1 MTILVLISAV
11 IMLSY
16 LSVMGVKYGVKN
28 FVSDNYYIGRQSW
41 LFSFVIGVVGA
52 LLLPP
57 MLDKGGNFGFFAL
70 FAVFG
75 LALVAIEPHYKIEK
89 MHSIGALTAL
99 ICGVLWVATFNPI
112 LVAFA
117 VVLWFGYKVLK
128 FPKPYYVGEVLA
140 FLLIYI
146 NLLL

>member
-57 MLDKGGNFGFFAL
+57 MLEKGGNFGFLVL

-89 MHSIGALTAL
+89 MHSIGALMAL

>member
-57 MLDKGGNFGFFAL
+57 MLDKGGNFGFLAL

-75 LALVAIEPHYKIEK
+75 LLLVAVEPHYKIEK
-89 MHSIGALTAL
+89 MHSIGALMAL
-99 ICGVLWVATFNPI
+99 ICGVLWVMSFKPI

>member
-57 MLDKGGNFGFFAL
+57 MLEKGGNFGFLAL

-75 LALVAIEPHYKIEK
+75 LLLVAVEPHYKIEK
-89 MHSIGALTAL
+89 MHSIGALMAL
-99 ICGVLWVATFNPI
+99 ICGVLWVATFKPI

>member
-57 MLDKGGNFGFFAL
+57 MLDKGGNFGFLAL

-75 LALVAIEPHYKIEK
+75 LLLVAVEPHYKIEK
-89 MHSIGALTAL
+89 MHSIGALMSLT
-99 ICGVLWVATFNPI
+99 CGVLWVATFKPI

-117 VVLWFGYKVLK
+117 VVFWLGYKVLK

>member
-16 LSVMGVKYGVKN
+16 LSVMGFKYGVKK

-57 MLDKGGNFGFFAL
+57 MLEKGGNFGFLAL

-75 LALVAIEPHYKIEK
+75 LMLVAVEPHYKIEK
-89 MHSIGALTAL
+89 MHSIGALMAL
-99 ICGVLWVATFNPI
+99 ICGVLWVMSFKPI

-117 VVLWFGYKVLK
+117 VVFWFGYKVLK

-146 NLLL
+146 SLLL